1 MTRKSRRRPPSS
13 LHELRELLAR
23 VHAGTADIRPGPK
36 SIQALAGLLDTP
48 ADAAVSS
55 ISELAER
62 LDVNPST
69 LTRLAKTLGFSGF
82 PALQALFRAE
92 LTNPSEPF
100 SHRANRWLEGV
111 PSGEPALDTLQQVT
125 RDELNNLE
133 ILASHLDPQVMDAIA
148 GEIASARA
156 IRVHGARMFH
166 SLASF
171 NAYCLGLVRERV
183 SLLDDTGA
191 GLARGMLDM
200 HAGDLLFIMG
210 VAPYTRSSIALA
222 ELAAGQNMQVVALT
236 DAYSSPLAQHADHV
250 LITTT
255 SGAFFANNMAVA
267 FILSEALL
275 LQIAT
280 RLGRKAVERLQRHER
295 LVKELDIGLTP

>member
-1 MTRKSRRRPPSS
+1 MSRPSRRRPPAS

-23 VHAGTADIRPGPK
+23 IYAGTADIQPGPK
-36 SIQALAGLLDTP
+36 STKTLAGLLDKP
-48 ADAAVSS
+48 ADTAVSS
-55 ISELAER
+55 ISELGQR
-62 LDVNPST
+62 LGVNPST
-69 LTRLAKTLGFSGF
+69 LTRLAKTLGFAGF

-100 SHRANRWLEGV
+100 SHRASRWLDSV
-111 PSGEPALDTLQQVT
+111 PSGEPTLDTLQQVT

-133 ILASHLDPQVMDAIA
+133 VLASHLDPQVIDAVA
-148 GEIASARA
+148 GEMASARA
-156 IRVHGARMFH
+156 IRVHGARLFY

-171 NAYCLGLVRERV
+171 NAYCLGLVRDRV
-183 SLLDDTGA
+183 SLLDDTGT

-200 HAGDLLFIMG
+200 QAGDLLFVMG

-222 ELAAGQNMQVVALT
+222 QLAANEGMQVVALT

-255 SGAFFANNMAVA
+255 SGAFFANNMGAA

-275 LQIAT
+275 LQTAT
-280 RLGRKAVERLQRHER
+280 RLGRKAVERLQRHEA
-295 LVKELDIGLTP
+295 LVNGLDISLTS